1 MIWSS
6 LRTRLTLLVTVAVAL
21 AVAVSA
27 GACFMI
33 VRHQVYEQAD
43 RQLGPGPGKDP
54 RGWFHY
60 LEQKCRPD
68 PVVEPHFGPIHS
80 TQIIYADGSPPC
92 YDGPAL
98 VVTDEDRQV
107 AAGTWKD
114 SKHCHN
120 GVTVDG
126 TQVRIRTEQ
135 VAPGVAVM
143 DAMPLREIRGTL
155 QIVALMLGGVAALGI
170 LVAATAGL
178 LIARAALRPVGR
190 LTRAVEHI
198 AQTEDLD
205 TRIPV
210 KGNDEIARL
219 SSSFNAM
226 TTALAGSRERQKQLV
241 ADAGHE
247 LRTPLTTLRTN
258 IDLLLRSEQT
268 GRSLDP
274 EAKRRLL
281 VNVKAQFAEL
291 STLVADLLQLARGD
305 TEHEPHVEL
314 AFHEVVTAA
323 VERARLRGAEVV
335 TDLTPWYVVGGAAS
349 LERAVLNLIDNAA
362 KFSPDSQVEVS
373 LSGGRLTVRDH
384 GPGLPEEELPH
395 VFDRFW
401 RSPSARGLPGSGLGL
416 AIVAQAVAEAGGKV
430 SLANAPGG
438 GAIATMELP
447 GSPMRTDTVEL
458 PGAPMRTETL
468 GSLRNS
474 HP

>member
-1 MIWSS
+1 VNGGGLRARLLALSRRGS

-21 AVAVSA
+21 AIAMCA
-27 GACFMI
+27 GLSYFI
-33 VRHQVYEQAD
+33 LQD
-43 RQLGPGPGKDP
+43 RL
-54 RGWFHY
+54 RGNLDMTILASLDQGDKGY
-60 LEQKCRPD
+60 LERTCAPGGTPAAFAEGQATLL
-68 PVVEPHFGPIHS
+68 F
-80 TQIIYADGSPPC
+80 ADGRTCSIGPSPIKPDYEVDKQAFEPC
-92 YDGPAL
+92 EPVYRYGETMDGKKVR
-98 VVTDEDRQV
+98 VVTV
-107 AAGTWKD
+107 NFK
-114 SKHCHN
+114 
-120 GVTVDG
+120 
-126 TQVRIRTEQ
+126 
-135 VAPGVAVM
+135 PGVAVM
-143 DAMPLREIRGTL
+143 ESRFYGHIERTMRLAGLS
-155 QIVALMLGGVAALGI
+155 LGGITALGV
-170 LVAATAGL
+170 LGAAWAGL
-178 LIARAALRPVGR
+178 TISRSALRPVGD

-210 KGNDEIARL
+210 HGNDEIARL

-226 TTALAGSRERQKQLV
+226 TAALAGSRERQKQLV

-274 EAKRRLL
+274 GAKERLL

-305 TEHEPHVEL
+305 TDHEPHVEL
-314 AFHEVVTAA
+314 GLHGVATAA

-335 TDLTPWYVVGGAAS
+335 TDLRPWYVVGSATS

-362 KFSPDSQVEVS
+362 KFSPPGAQVEVN
-373 LSGGRLTVRDH
+373 LRDGRLTVRDH

-395 VFDRFW
+395 VFERFW

-416 AIVAQAVAEAGGKV
+416 AIVAQAVTEAGGTV
-430 SLANAPGG
+430 SLENAPDG

-447 GSPMRTDTVEL
+447 G
-458 PGAPMRTETL
+458 TL
-468 GSLRNS
+468 IRNS
-474 HP
+474 ESDKSP

>member
-1 MIWSS
+1 MIWRS
-6 LRTRLTLLVTVAVAL
+6 LRTRLTLLVAVAVAL

-33 VRHQVYEQAD
+33 VRHQLYEQVD
-43 RQLGPGPGKDP
+43 RQLGNPPGKSP
-54 RGWFHY
+54 RGQLEWLQRECGPVPNPQDHY
-60 LEQKCRPD
+60 
-68 PVVEPHFGPIHS
+68 GPPGT
-80 TQIIYADGSPPC
+80 TQLIFADDRPPC
-92 YDGPAL
+92 YTSAAL
-98 VVTDEDRQV
+98 VVTEEDKGV
-107 AAGTWKD
+107 AASPGA
-114 SKHCHN
+114 KHWHN
-120 GVTVDG
+120 GVTDDG
-126 TQVRIRTEQ
+126 TEMRILTEN
-135 VAPGVAVM
+135 VGPGMAVM
-143 DAMPLREIRGTL
+143 DAVPLGQLRNTL
-155 QIVALMLGGVAALGI
+155 KMVALLLGAVAALGV
-170 LVAATAGL
+170 LAAATAGL

-190 LTRAVEHI
+190 LTKAVEHI

-205 TRIPV
+205 THIPV
-210 KGNDEIARL
+210 EGNDEIARL

-274 EAKRRLL
+274 DAKKRLL
-281 VNVKAQFAEL
+281 TNVKAQFAEL

-314 AFHEVVTAA
+314 PFHEVVTAA

-335 TDLTPWYVVGGAAS
+335 SDLRPWYVVGSATS

-362 KFSPDSQVEVS
+362 KFSPGGQVEVS
-373 LSGGRLTVRDH
+373 LWHGRLSVRDH

-395 VFDRFW
+395 VFERFW

-416 AIVAQAVAEAGGKV
+416 AIVAQAVAEAGGEV
-430 SLANAPGG
+430 RLANAPGG
-438 GAIATMELP
+438 GAIATMDLP
-447 GSPMRTDTVEL
+447 G
-458 PGAPMRTETL
+458 TL
-468 GSLRNS
+468 MRNS
-474 HP
+474 ESDKSR

>member
-1 MIWSS
+1 MIWRS
-6 LRTRLTLLVTVAVAL
+6 LRTRLTFLVAAAVAL
-21 AVAVSA
+21 AIAVSA

-33 VRHQVYEQAD
+33 VRKQLYDQVERELKPKASNNLPWLVD
-43 RQLGPGPGKDP
+43 
-54 RGWFHY
+54 H
-60 LEQKCRPD
+60 CRP
-68 PVVEPHFGPIHS
+68 EPAPAGPYGPPQS
-80 TQIIYADGSPPC
+80 TQIIYSDGRPTC
-92 YDGPAL
+92 YYGVAL
-98 VVTDEDRQV
+98 KVTPDDTQMARE
-107 AAGTWKD
+107 GGKP
-114 SKHCHN
+114 HMHN
-120 GVTVDG
+120 GVAEDG
-126 TQVRIRTEQ
+126 TPMRILTIN
-135 VAPGVAVM
+135 VGPGMAVM
-143 DAMPLREIRGTL
+143 DARPIGHLQYTLRN
-155 QIVALMLGGVAALGI
+155 VAMLLGFVSALGV
-170 LVAATAGL
+170 LGAATAGL

-335 TDLTPWYVVGGAAS
+335 TDLSPWYVVGSATS

-373 LSGGRLTVRDH
+373 LKGGKLTVRDY

-395 VFDRFW
+395 VFERFW

-416 AIVAQAVAEAGGKV
+416 AIVAQTVEEAEGKV

-438 GAIATMELP
+438 GAIATIDLP
-447 GSPMRTDTVEL
+447 GTLMRDSES
-458 PGAPMRTETL
+458 ETL
-468 GSLRNS
+468 DSSRTLIRNS
-474 HP
+474 ESDKSR

>member
-21 AVAVSA
+21 AVATCAGVS
-27 GACFMI
+27 FMI
-33 VRHQVYEQAD
+33 VRQQLYNQVD
-43 RQLGPGPGKDP
+43 RQLGAPPGKDP
-54 RGWFHY
+54 RSQVTY
-60 LEQKCRPD
+60 LEKECG
-68 PVVEPHFGPIHS
+68 PVPETERHYGLHA
-80 TQIIYADGSPPC
+80 TQLIYLGGRPPC

-98 VVTDEDRQV
+98 VILEEDWQV
-107 AAGTWKD
+107 AAGRWPGGA
-114 SKHCHN
+114 KHYHN
-120 GVTVDG
+120 GFTEDG
-126 TQVRIRTEQ
+126 TEMRILTEN
-135 VAPGVAVM
+135 VGPGMAVM
-143 DAMPLREIRGTL
+143 DAQPIGELRNTL
-155 QIVALMLGGVAALGI
+155 QIVALLLGAVAVFGI
-170 LVAATAGL
+170 LVAGTAGL
-178 LIARAALRPVGR
+178 LIARAALRPVER

-226 TTALAGSRERQKQLV
+226 TGALAGSRERQKQLV

-268 GRSLDP
+268 GRSLGPDT
-274 EAKRRLL
+274 KRRLL

-305 TEHEPHVEL
+305 TEHEPPAEL

-335 TDLTPWYVVGGAAS
+335 ADLRPWYVVGGATS

-362 KFSPDSQVEVS
+362 KFSPDGQVEVS
-373 LSGGRLTVRDH
+373 LRDGRLTVRDQ
-384 GPGLPEEELPH
+384 GPGLPAEELPH
-395 VFDRFW
+395 VFERFW

-416 AIVAQAVAEAGGKV
+416 AIVAQAVREAGGRV
-430 SLANAPGG
+430 SLENAPGG
-438 GAIATMELP
+438 GAITTMDLP
-447 GSPMRTDTVEL
+447 GSPVRHPESDTSTTS
-458 PGAPMRTETL
+458 P
-468 GSLRNS
+468 S
-474 HP
+474 